1 VLVGIACVQGEC
13 TYVKRLCVSHV
24 APLQAQNNGTHIDSL
39 TDVMVDLSDVVL
51 DIITYRV
58 IRTFTKANNR

>member
-1 VLVGIACVQGEC
+1 MAV
-13 TYVKRLCVSHV
+13 YMSHV
-24 APLQAQNNGTHIDSL
+24 ALLQAQNNGTHIDSL

-58 IRTFTKANNR
+58 IRTFTMATNR

>member
-1 VLVGIACVQGEC
+1 MRVIWHKAVYL
-13 TYVKRLCVSHV
+13 SHM
-24 APLQAQNNGTHIDSL
+24 ALLQAQNNGTHIDSL

-58 IRTFTKANNR
+58 IRTFTKATNR

>member
-1 VLVGIACVQGEC
+1 MRVIWRMAV
-13 TYVKRLCVSHV
+13 YMSHV
-24 APLQAQNNGTHIDSL
+24 ALLQAQNNGTHIDSL

-58 IRTFTKANNR
+58 IRTFTKATNR

>member
-1 VLVGIACVQGEC
+1 MLVGIACVQGEC

-39 TDVMVDLSDVVL
+39 TVVMVDLSDVVL